1 MTVLWNAA
9 DSEQATGGQATAGF
23 AATGVSI
30 DSRTLTRGDLFVAL
44 KEPNSDGHEYVE
56 AALKAG
62 ACAAVVA
69 DTWRGHP
76 TAGPFLI
83 VADPERALG
92 ALARAARQRSVARIA
107 AITGSVGKTG
117 CKDALAMVLGRQ
129 AETCA
134 TQGNLNNHY
143 GLPLSLA
150 RLGAEARFGVFE
162 LGMNH
167 PGELAPLSALLRPDV
182 ALITTVEAVHLEY
195 FDSEEAIADAKA
207 EIFQGMGQQGT
218 AILNRDNHHFGRL
231 YRRARE
237 AGIARITSF
246 GAHERADMRLQDC
259 TLHETSSTVT
269 VLNDGTPLTYTIGVP
284 GRHWVV
290 NSLAVLASAQALGA
304 DIAAAATA
312 LGEMRPTAG
321 RGLRTEVPLS
331 SGGGFVLI
339 DESYN
344 ASPASMQAAFDVLAQ
359 ATPKPGGRRIAVLG
373 DMLELG
379 ENAESLH
386 AGLAADLVA
395 SRADLVFTAGPLM
408 ARLATA
414 LPAPMQGGHTS
425 TSGCLAPRVTAAV
438 RAGDVVMVKGSLGSQ
453 MKRVVDALRALDDA
467 GDLPRRVV
475 NGC

>member
-1 MTVLWNAA
+1 MTVLWNTA
-9 DSEQATGGQATAGF
+9 ELEPATGGRATAAF

-30 DSRTLTRGDLFVAL
+30 DSRTLKRGDLFFAL
-44 KEPNSDGHEYVE
+44 KGPNFDGHAYVE
-56 AALKAG
+56 PALKAG

-69 DTWRGHP
+69 ETWRGR
-76 TAGPFLI
+76 TAAGRFLI
-83 VADPERALG
+83 VADPEKALG
-92 ALARAARQRSVARIA
+92 ALAKAARQRSVARIA

-117 CKDALAMVLGRQ
+117 CKDALAMVLSRQ
-129 AETCA
+129 AATCA

-150 RLGAEARFGVFE
+150 RLGADARYGVFE

-182 ALITTVEAVHLEY
+182 ALITTVEAVHLEN

-207 EIFQGMGQQGT
+207 EIFQGMSPQGT

-231 YRRARE
+231 YRRAQE

-246 GAHERADMRLQDC
+246 GAHERADLRLQDC
-259 TLHETSSTVT
+259 TLHETSSSVT
-269 VLNDGTPLTYTIGVP
+269 VLNDGSPLTYTIGVP
-284 GRHWVV
+284 GRHWVA
-290 NSLAVLASAQALGA
+290 NSLAVLAAAQALGA
-304 DIAAAATA
+304 DIAAAAAA
-312 LGEMRPTAG
+312 LGEMRATAG
-321 RGLRTEVPLS
+321 RGLRAEIPLS
-331 SGGGFVLI
+331 SGGDFVLI

-359 ATPKPGGRRIAVLG
+359 TAPRPGGRRIAVLG

-379 ENAESLH
+379 DDAGAMHADLA
-386 AGLAADLVA
+386 AGLIAGRV
-395 SRADLVFTAGPLM
+395 DLVFTAGPMM

-414 LPAPMQGGHTS
+414 LPAPMKGGHTS

-453 MKRVVDALRALDDA
+453 MKRVVDALRALGDT